1 MLEICIFV
9 VHVWWASMPLVVS
22 MSPPNSNDDDN
33 VLIHLADK
41 IEKDIDSL
49 DFTLASCSK
58 L

>member
-1 MLEICIFV
+1 
-9 VHVWWASMPLVVS
+9 MPLVVS